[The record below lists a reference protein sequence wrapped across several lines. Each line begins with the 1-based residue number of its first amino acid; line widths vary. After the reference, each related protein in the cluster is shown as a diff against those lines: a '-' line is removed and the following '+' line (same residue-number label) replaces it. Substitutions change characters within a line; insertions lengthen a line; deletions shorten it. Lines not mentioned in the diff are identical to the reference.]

1 MKLLFYSRSRFARR
15 AFSVKSLFSPSFFP
29 PKLTAI
35 KGRCGKVKAR
45 QFSDQLQRREALE
58 DTHIKE
64 EQTRRD
70 ESDIFVSNP
79 WLTFANKDFP
89 VTLKR
94 LSYFTIINENQIDIY
109 SVSIYFSGFFLHKIE
124 RADKFL
130 FYRKKPMVDQKIE
143 TKSHIKKC
151 KTRGRIMGPQC
162 LKITQSVAFEFFG

>member
-94 LSYFTIINENQIDIY
+94 LSYFTIINENQIDMY
-109 SVSIYFSGFFLHKIE
+109 SVSIYFSVFLHKIE

-143 TKSHIKKC
+143 TKKPHQKMQNQGEDHGPTVFKNHSKC
-151 KTRGRIMGPQC
+151 RI
-162 LKITQSVAFEFFG
+162 

>member
-94 LSYFTIINENQIDIY
+94 LSYFTIINENQIDMY
-109 SVSIYFSGFFLHKIE
+109 SGKNRVFKIQIILE
-124 RADKFL
+124 DNGLYIRSL
-130 FYRKKPMVDQKIE
+130 IRE
-143 TKSHIKKC
+143 TPCIKKF
-151 KTRGRIMGPQC
+151 P
-162 LKITQSVAFEFFG
+162 LFS

>member
-89 VTLKR
+89 VTHIKTPER
-94 LSYFTIINENQIDIY
+94 VSYFTKFEMY

-143 TKSHIKKC
+143 TKKPHQKNAKPGGGSWDH
-151 KTRGRIMGPQC
+151 
-162 LKITQSVAFEFFG
+162 SV

>member
-1 MKLLFYSRSRFARR
+1 MKLLFYSRISRFARR

-89 VTLKR
+89 VTHIKNSKKTFLFHK
-94 LSYFTIINENQIDIY
+94 IDMY
-109 SVSIYFSGFFLHKIE
+109 SVSIYFSVFLHKIE

-143 TKSHIKKC
+143 TKKPHQKNAKPGGGSVVKNHSKC
-151 KTRGRIMGPQC
+151 RI
-162 LKITQSVAFEFFG
+162 

>member
-1 MKLLFYSRSRFARR
+1 MKLLLFYSRSRFARR

-89 VTLKR
+89 VTPER
-94 LSYFTIINENQIDIY
+94 VSYFTKLTCIQY
-109 SVSIYFSGFFLHKIE
+109 LYVFQFFLHKIE

-143 TKSHIKKC
+143 TKKPHQKMQNQGEDHGPTVFKNHSKC
-151 KTRGRIMGPQC
+151 RI
-162 LKITQSVAFEFFG
+162 

>member
-89 VTLKR
+89 VTHIKTPER
-94 LSYFTIINENQIDIY
+94 VSYFTKLTCNQYLYI
-109 SVSIYFSGFFLHKIE
+109 FQFFYTKSKELISSCFTE
-124 RADKFL
+124 RNQWLTRRLK
-130 FYRKKPMVDQKIE
+130 Q
-143 TKSHIKKC
+143 KSHIKKMQNQ
-151 KTRGRIMGPQC
+151 GEDQGPKVLENHSIC
-162 LKITQSVAFEFFG
+162 RN